1 MASVVER
8 EVVIVGGGPAGLSA
22 ALYAA
27 RLGLDVV
34 LFEAK
39 VVGGQ
44 AAEAAVI
51 ENYLGFES
59 IRGMELVERMRRQVE
74 RYGCEIREMEAVKR
88 ITREGERFMV
98 VTGQGE
104 YFAKAVI
111 IATGRERRKLG
122 VPGEEEFKGRGV
134 SYCATCDAP
143 LYRGK
148 RVLVVGGGNT
158 AASEALYLS
167 ESAREVHLVH
177 RRNDL
182 RAEKAIKDKLMERG
196 VIFHWNS
203 VVKRIEGDRLVRRVV
218 IENLKSGKES
228 VLEVDGVF
236 IAVGEVPS
244 SALAAELGAKLDE
257 EGYVVVDRSQMTSV
271 RGVFAAGDVTGGVMQ
286 IVTAVGEGATAAV
299 NAYLYIRKGWYGEGQ
314 GYDS

>member
-1 MASVVER
+1 MASEER
-8 EVVIVGGGPAGLSA
+8 ELVIVGGGPAGLSA
-22 ALYAA
+22 AIYAS

-44 AAEAAVI
+44 AAEAAVV
-51 ENYLGFES
+51 ENYPGFDS
-59 IRGMELVERMRRQVE
+59 IRGMELVERMRQQAE
-74 RYGCEIREMEAVKR
+74 KYGCEIREMEAVKR
-88 ITREGERFMV
+88 ITREDGKFRV
-98 VTGQGE
+98 VTSLGE
-104 YFAKAVI
+104 YLAKAVI

-167 ESAREVHLVH
+167 EGAREVHLVH
-177 RRNDL
+177 RRSDL
-182 RAEKAIKDKLMERG
+182 RAEKVLKERLKERN

-203 VVKRIEGDRLVRRVV
+203 VVKKIEGDKLVRRVV
-218 IENLKSGKES
+218 IQNLESGEEK

-244 SALAAELGAKLDE
+244 SSIASELGVKLDE
-257 EGYVVVDRSQMTSV
+257 EGYIVVDRNQRTNV
-271 RGVFAAGDVTGGVMQ
+271 EGVFAAGDVTGGVMQ
-286 IVTAVGEGATAAV
+286 IVKAAGEGAVAAV
-299 NAYLYIRKGWYGEGQ
+299 NAYLYIRKGWYEK
-314 GYDS
+314 